1 MPVKNKEILEAGENR
16 PEHREVARAAG
27 LVSLGTLLSRIM
39 GLLRDVTI
47 AGVFGAGL
55 MSDAFF
61 VAFRV
66 PNLVRRLL
74 GEGPMASA
82 FIPVFTEYREKRT
95 AKDAWKLAS
104 SLAGLLGGL
113 SLLISIAGIF
123 AAPLV
128 VRLMAPEW
136 DQAFPKGGMTVTLTR
151 LMFPYLFLV
160 VLYALAMAILNSC
173 RRFFVPAMAPALLN
187 IGMIWGALVLSP
199 YFDPPV
205 LGLAWGVLLG
215 GALQLGVNVPSLRGV
230 GCPWRP
236 GFDFRD
242 EGVRRVGR
250 LMVPTVVGLAVNDI
264 NQVVDTILASML
276 AEGSVSW
283 LFYGSR
289 LTQLP
294 LGLVGIAVGTAILPT
309 LSSQSARGDVE
320 ELKGTISFGLRVVF
334 YLTLPAIVGL
344 AVLRVPITSLIFQR
358 GQFTLSDTM
367 ATSEAILYYGLGMW
381 AAGGIRI
388 LAAAFYSVKD
398 TKTPFLTAT
407 AAMAV
412 NIALNLYLMTV
423 MAHAGLALASSLSVI
438 FQFVMLAQLLRRRIG
453 PLGLRRIAVGT
464 ARMALASA
472 VMGGVCALT
481 LSFLPPAPLSG
492 LAVRAG
498 IVAGELFL
506 GISCYL
512 IASRLL
518 GCEEYRFV
526 SDMVKARI
534 ARGR

>member
-1 MPVKNKEILEAGENR
+1 
-16 PEHREVARAAG
+16 
-27 LVSLGTLLSRIM
+27 
-39 GLLRDVTI
+39 
-47 AGVFGAGL
+47 
-55 MSDAFF
+55 
-61 VAFRV
+61 
-66 PNLVRRLL
+66 
-74 GEGPMASA
+74 
-82 FIPVFTEYREKRT
+82 
-95 AKDAWKLAS
+95 
-104 SLAGLLGGL
+104 
-113 SLLISIAGIF
+113 
-123 AAPLV
+123 
-128 VRLMAPEW
+128 
-136 DQAFPKGGMTVTLTR
+136 
-151 LMFPYLFLV
+151 
-160 VLYALAMAILNSC
+160 
-173 RRFFVPAMAPALLN
+173 
-187 IGMIWGALVLSP
+187 
-199 YFDPPV
+199 
-205 LGLAWGVLLG
+205 
-215 GALQLGVNVPSLRGV
+215 
-230 GCPWRP
+230 
-236 GFDFRD
+236 
-242 EGVRRVGR
+242 
-250 LMVPTVVGLAVNDI
+250 
-264 NQVVDTILASML
+264 
-276 AEGSVSW
+276 
-283 LFYGSR
+283 
-289 LTQLP
+289 
-294 LGLVGIAVGTAILPT
+294 
-309 LSSQSARGDVE
+309 
-320 ELKGTISFGLRVVF
+320 
-334 YLTLPAIVGL
+334 VGL